1 MGLRGVQEGPEPPQL
16 LCWLEAHEVSE
27 TGFGEPGDPLVLVR
41 QVQGLCT
48 DLLIQPE
55 ETQVGR
61 NRGAGGA
68 AEPRQLTLGVGLAG
82 LYQLAV
88 VEGLLEG
95 IWVFVYFEAARTVP
109 TADADERGVP
119 PMSLINM
126 ELIPDAGWFSESNL
140 WATKK
145 VRGFELYT
153 QIPFLNSSI
162 SVTECGAAQI
172 TYHLTAVNRRR

>member
-16 LCWLEAHEVSE
+16 LYRLEAHEVSE
-27 TGFGEPGDPLVLVR
+27 TGFGESGNPLVLDR

-82 LYQLAV
+82 L
-88 VEGLLEG
+88 
-95 IWVFVYFEAARTVP
+95 
-109 TADADERGVP
+109 
-119 PMSLINM
+119 
-126 ELIPDAGWFSESNL
+126 
-140 WATKK
+140 
-145 VRGFELYT
+145 
-153 QIPFLNSSI
+153 
-162 SVTECGAAQI
+162 
-172 TYHLTAVNRRR
+172 

>member
-1 MGLRGVQEGPEPPQL
+1 MGLRGVQEGSEPPQL

-27 TGFGEPGDPLVLVR
+27 TGFGEPGDPLVLDR

-82 LYQLAV
+82 L
-88 VEGLLEG
+88 
-95 IWVFVYFEAARTVP
+95 
-109 TADADERGVP
+109 
-119 PMSLINM
+119 
-126 ELIPDAGWFSESNL
+126 
-140 WATKK
+140 
-145 VRGFELYT
+145 
-153 QIPFLNSSI
+153 
-162 SVTECGAAQI
+162 
-172 TYHLTAVNRRR
+172 

>member
-61 NRGAGGA
+61 NRGAGRAG
-68 AEPRQLTLGVGLAG
+68 EPRQLTLGVGLAG

-119 PMSLINM
+119 PMSLINI

-140 WATKK
+140 WATNCCDS
-145 VRGFELYT
+145 T
-153 QIPFLNSSI
+153 NS
-162 SVTECGAAQI
+162 
-172 TYHLTAVNRRR
+172 